1 MNEIQLIQELKN
13 NPDFLSDDVE
23 WIKIEDFDYDKFE
36 KDNDV
41 RISSHLP
48 KARADMKESIKKYGV
63 IVPIEYEL
71 KAGNVKLPTDGWGRI
86 GLCLELKSE
95 ALNIIANP
103 KTSEEDRG
111 LWSKV
116 VERVGKVPGK
126 KVSCKNRPH
135 KRKKSVIANMHLPS
149 SSATNDDIADA
160 VHRNINDG
168 DLPCGTQTADV
179 TPEMVREYLL
189 TDMEDFSKFPNGG
202 MGLDSL
208 HGKRI
213 NSIVQKVI
221 DKLPYD
227 TQKFMNWASRSD
239 REVVEKFNS
248 TNPYGL
254 TLELNDQE
262 NFTAGSVFESSIDGQ
277 KYSVYFCKQETY
289 ARQNIVHY
297 SLGKRLQD
305 PEVKVLMVAYN
316 GSNLTVTKGTTD
328 PVSKFRQNVGRIVA
342 EWNNH
347 PAIAVNI
354 VDELAFL
361 PQYHDKDDF
370 NFLYSEHG
378 NPVT

>member
-1 MNEIQLIQELKN
+1 
-13 NPDFLSDDVE
+13 
-23 WIKIEDFDYDKFE
+23 
-36 KDNDV
+36 
-41 RISSHLP
+41 
-48 KARADMKESIKKYGV
+48 MKESIKKYGV
-63 IVPIEYEL
+63 LVPIEYEL
-71 KAGNVKLPTDGWGRI
+71 KAGNLKLARDGWGRI
-86 GLCLELKSE
+86 GLSLELKTE
-95 ALNIIANP
+95 ALNIISNP
-103 KTSEEDRG
+103 SSSEEDKKF
-111 LWSKV
+111 WEEV
-116 VERVGKVPGK
+116 IERVSKCPSK
-126 KVSCKNRPH
+126 KVRSKNNPD
-135 KRKKSVIANMHLPS
+135 KRKKALISNVHLPS
-149 SSATNDDIADA
+149 STATNDDISNT
-160 VHRNINDG
+160 VHKNINDG
-168 DLPCGTQTADV
+168 DLACGTQTSDV
-179 TPEMVREYLL
+179 TPETVREYLL
-189 TDMEDFSKFPNGG
+189 TEIDDLSKLPNGG
-202 MGLDSL
+202 MGLSSL

-239 REVVEKFNS
+239 REVIEKFNS
-248 TNPYGL
+248 INPYGL
-254 TLELNDQE
+254 MLVLNDQE
-262 NFTAGSVFESSIDGQ
+262 NFTAGSIYKSSVDGQ

-297 SLGKRLQD
+297 SLGKRLQN

-370 NFLYSEHG
+370 NLLYSEHG